1 MKKILTLTLAAGLA
15 LSVSACMGPPH
26 HHDRDRYDRGQ
37 GGGQRGGPMGGG
49 QSGFGNGGGNG
60 GMGMGRGPGGGG
72 GY

>member
-26 HHDRDRYDRGQ
+26 HHDCDRYDR
-37 GGGQRGGPMGGG
+37 GQRGGPMGGG